1 MKKSILK
8 SIDLLLNFNLKKSIS
23 FYFLLIAIL
32 FETLSVALIL
42 PLVDMVTSKEGSD
55 YYDLLQRFNFKD
67 RKYFS
72 IFINCVFIHYFN

>member
-23 FYFLLIAIL
+23 FFIFLLIAIL

-55 YYDLLQRFNFKD
+55 YYDLLQRG
-67 RKYFS
+67 Y
-72 IFINCVFIHYFN
+72 

>member
-23 FYFLLIAIL
+23 FFIFLLIAIL

-55 YYDLLQRFNFKD
+55 YYDLLQRFNFLKIENIF
-67 RKYFS
+67 YF
-72 IFINCVFIHYFN
+72 H